1 MYVIDCRQLAAR
13 CVLAQI
19 LRTQQLNDL
28 DFEQI
33 VSLHGQLSKCFDY
46 DPHLR
51 FVNDAL
57 TSLSVYY
64 VVLGLKWHQFMLR
77 NDDDND
83 EF

>member
-1 MYVIDCRQLAAR
+1 MCVIDCRQLAAH

-57 TSLSVYY
+57 TSPSVYY
-64 VVLGLKWHQFMLR
+64 VVPRLKWHQFMLR
-77 NDDDND
+77 NDDDNA